1 MKALQ
6 ELILEFRLNPYAMF
20 TSGYADGA
28 TNLSPLYAGGGG
40 TALATTTYPMLSR
53 IWKINKFEIN
63 VEV

>member
-1 MKALQ
+1 
-6 ELILEFRLNPYAMF
+6 MF

>member
-1 MKALQ
+1 
-6 ELILEFRLNPYAMF
+6 MF

-28 TNLSPLYAGGGG
+28 GNISPNTNATTNLNTS
-40 TALATTTYPMLSR
+40 TFPMLSR